1 MTILVTGSA
10 GHLGEALMRTLRAE
24 SRWVRGIDIKPS
36 AFTDMVG
43 SISDRAFVRQ
53 AMSGISHVIH
63 AATLHKPHVATHGN
77 YDFLDTNIAG
87 TLNLLEE
94 AVAAGVASFVFTST
108 TSTFGAALTPAAG
121 KPAAWVTEDVLPV
134 AKNIYGVTKLAAESL
149 CELFARKSGLPVAI
163 LRTSRFFPEND
174 DDPDIR
180 NGYLAENAQANEL
193 LHRRVDISDV
203 VGAHLLALEKAPAI
217 GFGRYIISATTPFS
231 ASDLAAIRRDAPH
244 VVERLFPGA
253 GALYASH
260 GWKMFPSLDRVYVN
274 ERARRE
280 LGWQPRYNFRFVL
293 DCLRDNREWR
303 SPLALNVGSKGYHDE
318 VFAEGPYPVCQGQDD
333 DRR

>member
-24 SRWVRGIDIKPS
+24 SRWARGIDIKPS

-43 SISDRAFVRQ
+43 SIGDRAFVRQ
-53 AMSGISHVIH
+53 AMSGVSHVIH
-63 AATLHKPHVATHGN
+63 AATLHKPHVATHEN
-77 YDFLDTNIAG
+77 HDFLDTNVAG
-87 TLNLLEE
+87 TLNLLEG
-94 AVAAGVASFVFTST
+94 AAAAGVASFVFTST
-108 TSTFGAALTPAAG
+108 TSAFGAALTPAAG
-121 KPAAWVTEDVLPV
+121 EPAAWVTEDVLPI
-134 AKNIYGVTKLAAESL
+134 ARNIYGVTKLAAEGLS
-149 CELFARKSGLPVAI
+149 ELFARKSGLPVVI

-180 NGYLAENAQANEL
+180 NRYSAENAQANEL

-203 VGAHLLALEKAPAI
+203 VAAHLLALEKAPAI

-231 ASDLAAIRRDAPH
+231 YEDLTELRRDAPA

-253 GALYASH
+253 GALYAER
-260 GWKMFPSLDRVYVN
+260 GWKMFPALDRVYVN

-280 LGWQPRYNFRFVL
+280 LGWQPRYDFPFLL
-293 DCLRDNREWR
+293 DCLRDGREWR
-303 SPLALNVGSKGYHDE
+303 SPLAGDVGSKGYHDE
-318 VFAEGPYPVCQGQDD
+318 VFAEAPYPVN
-333 DRR
+333 